1 MCKRPVR
8 GCARPWRRRAS
19 KWHGCRRSSPPWK
32 TSSWPWWRPRSGKR
46 HEQSIVGQQAIPCS
60 AGGLAAG
67 TATYH
72 HRRQDRRRYK
82 AREGRMSYRRLRAI
96 FIKEL
101 HHITRDARSLGMAL
115 AVPVMFLLL
124 FGFALSL
131 DVDRIPTL
139 VYDQDGTVESR
150 ELIRQFQGSRFFDIR
165 GLVNDYSE
173 IERAIDRSRILMAV
187 VIPRDYSRNV
197 TAGREASVQI
207 VLDGSDSNTASIA
220 LGYAE
225 SVVRN
230 HSLVLRSTTMNRR
243 GGEQVR
249 PPVDAR
255 LRVLYNSSLESKN
268 YVVPGLI
275 AVILQ
280 IIAALLTSLT
290 IAREWEMG
298 TMEQILS
305 TPLRPAE
312 MVLGKMFAY
321 FAVGLADAAIAVL
334 VGVFV
339 FEVPFRGSLPL
350 LVLSTCVFLF
360 GALFWGIF
368 VSAAAKT
375 QLMAY
380 QLGILSSFLPAFL
393 LSGFVYSI
401 ETMPWVIQAITHIVP
416 ARYVV
421 TILKGIFLKGV
432 GLSVLWG
439 ELGFLTL
446 FALIVFLLAT
456 RKLNQKLG

>member
-1 MCKRPVR
+1 
-8 GCARPWRRRAS
+8 
-19 KWHGCRRSSPPWK
+19 
-32 TSSWPWWRPRSGKR
+32 
-46 HEQSIVGQQAIPCS
+46 
-60 AGGLAAG
+60 
-67 TATYH
+67 
-72 HRRQDRRRYK
+72 
-82 AREGRMSYRRLRAI
+82 MSYRRLRAI

-115 AVPVMFLLL
+115 AVPIMFLVL

-139 VYDQDGTVESR
+139 VYDQDGTSASR
-150 ELIRQFQGSRFFDIR
+150 DLVHQFAGSRFFEIR
-165 GLVNDYSE
+165 GYVSNYQE
-173 IERAIDRSRILMAV
+173 IERQIDRNQILMAV
-187 VIPRDYSRNV
+187 VIPRDYSR
-197 TAGREASVQI
+197 TIGQGQAASVQI
-207 VLDGSDSNTASIA
+207 LLDGSDSNTASIA

-230 HSLVLRSTTMNRR
+230 SSLTLRATALNQR
-243 GGEQVR
+243 GGER
-249 PPVDAR
+249 GSPPVDAR
-255 LRVLYNSSLESKN
+255 LRVWYNSSLESKN

-312 MVLGKMFAY
+312 MVLGKMLAY
-321 FAVGLADAAIAVL
+321 FVVGVADAAIAVL

-339 FEVPFRGSLPL
+339 FQVPFRGSVPL
-350 LVLSTCVFLF
+350 MALSTCIFLF

-368 VSAAAKT
+368 VSAIART
-375 QLMAY
+375 QLEAY
-380 QLGILSSFLPAFL
+380 QMGILSSFLPAFL

-401 ETMPWVIQAITHIVP
+401 ETMPWVIQVITHVIP

-421 TILKGIFLKGV
+421 TILKGVFLKGV
-432 GLSVLWG
+432 GIGVLWG
-439 ELGFLTL
+439 ELGFLLLYATL
-446 FALIVFLLAT
+446 IFLLAT
-456 RKLNQKLG
+456 RKLNQKLA